1 MQAKRIALMGLLV
14 IPTVLVIWFFPA
26 TDDSSGINIP
36 MRLASNAVF
45 LSSVLVAFWYLKGQ
59 RRG

>member
-1 MQAKRIALMGLLV
+1 MQAKTIALASLLV
-14 IPTVLVIWFFPA
+14 IPNVLVIWFFPA
-26 TDDSSGINIP
+26 THDSSGINIP

-45 LSSVLVAFWYLKGQ
+45 LSSVLVAFWYLKRQ